1 MELSIQDK
9 NQKLDTQPNNP
20 PVGSGLL
27 SKGSISAREL
37 KQSNSNILI
46 KEDWFTLKIWNI

>member
-46 KEDWFTLKIWNI
+46 KEDWFTFKIWNI